1 VGHFMSHM
9 ERSALA
15 VSRYFASSDIA
26 AGPVVSRRSIPRS
39 RWVRAMG
46 GRGGGDSGERVL
58 QGSVG
63 GALVLCREREAVST
77 QWALGWSINAG
88 VFGLVQLALGP
99 QFILPLF
106 FS

>member
-46 GRGGGDSGERVL
+46 GRGGGGLGGARL
-58 QGSVG
+58 AGVG
-63 GALVLCREREAVST
+63 GWCTGALSRERGGEYSM
-77 QWALGWSINAG
+77 G
-88 VFGLVQLALGP
+88 FGLEY
-99 QFILPLF
+99 
-106 FS
+106 

>member
-1 VGHFMSHM
+1 
-9 ERSALA
+9 
-15 VSRYFASSDIA
+15 
-26 AGPVVSRRSIPRS
+26 
-39 RWVRAMG
+39 MG
-46 GRGGGDSGERVL
+46 SCDGGSGGGDSGARVL

>member
-46 GRGGGDSGERVL
+46 GRGGGTR
-58 QGSVG
+58 GSASCRGRWV
-63 GALVLCREREAVST
+63 VHWCFVERERR
-77 QWALGWSINAG
+77 
-88 VFGLVQLALGP
+88 
-99 QFILPLF
+99 
-106 FS
+106 